1 MREKK
6 DKSHLVFGT
15 RAVIESIRAGKEV
28 EKLLIQ
34 KNLSNDL
41 LKELLELVKERKI
54 PFSRVPQEK
63 LNRISRKNH
72 QGVIGFLSAVDFAS
86 LDHVITKCYER
97 GRDPLLLILDRVTD
111 VRNFGA
117 IARTAECAG
126 VDAIIIPSRGSAAI
140 GGDAVKTSAGALN
153 FIPICR
159 EPNLENTLSF
169 LQENGIKL
177 VACTEKSDHN
187 IFEIDF
193 QAPLA
198 IIMGSEEDGISHN
211 LMRKVD
217 EKGKIPLHGRIKSL
231 NVSVSAAIAL
241 YEAVK
246 QRGL

>member
-6 DKSHLVFGT
+6 DRSHFIFGT
-15 RAVIESIRAGKEV
+15 RAVIESIRAGQEV

-41 LKELLELVKERKI
+41 LKELLDLIRERHI
-54 PFSRVPQEK
+54 PYSRVPLEK
-63 LNRISRKNH
+63 LNKISRKNH
-72 QGVIGFLSAVDFAS
+72 QGVIGFLSAIHFAS
-86 LDHVITKCYER
+86 LDHIITECYES
-97 GRDPLLLILDRVTD
+97 GRNPLLLMLDRVTD

-140 GGDAVKTSAGALN
+140 GSDAMKTSAGALN
-153 FIPICR
+153 FVPICR
-159 EPNLENTLSF
+159 EPNLGRTLNY
-169 LQENGIKL
+169 LQQNGIRL
-177 VACTEKSDHN
+177 VACTEKTERS

-193 QAPLA
+193 NTPTA
-198 IIMGSEEDGISHN
+198 ILMGSEEDGISDS
-211 LMRKVD
+211 LMRRVD
-217 EKGKIPLHGRIKSL
+217 EKGKIPLMGKITSL
-231 NVSVSAAIAL
+231 NVSVSAAVVL